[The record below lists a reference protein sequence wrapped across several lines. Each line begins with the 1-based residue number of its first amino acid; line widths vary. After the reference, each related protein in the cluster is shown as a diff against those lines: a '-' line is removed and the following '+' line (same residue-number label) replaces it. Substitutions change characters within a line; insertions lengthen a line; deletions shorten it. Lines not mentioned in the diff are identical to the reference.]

1 MNPLSCLAAPGT
13 PLPQTPAWFSGPPMV
28 FRELYALRDRI
39 HRREAR
45 VARYLRHLSVA
56 ALGVLLSALLVS
68 QYAVAAAAPAPR
80 PASIVLVALLPVL
93 CALTIFAVHV
103 LEMRFADMG
112 DDGCYAHTLQTHLY
126 QVHLEMLPQDPDP
139 VEKLILQDARQWL
152 SALAQQRPIR
162 PALIGAGLR
171 LGR

>member
-1 MNPLSCLAAPGT
+1 MNPLSRLVVPDNQ
-13 PLPQTPAWFSGPPMV
+13 LPPIPSWFSGPPTA

-39 HRREAR
+39 NRRDVR

-56 ALGVLLSALLVS
+56 ALGVLLSGLLIG
-68 QYAVAAAAPAPR
+68 QYAEAAVTTAPR
-80 PASIVLVALLPVL
+80 PASVILIALLPVL

-112 DDGCYAHTLQTHLY
+112 DDGYYAHTLQTHLHHI
-126 QVHLEMLPQDPDP
+126 HLEMHPQDPDP
-139 VEKLILQDARQWL
+139 VERLILHDAQQWL

>member
-1 MNPLSCLAAPGT
+1 MLRQTGTILVQQRLPGPEDRARIEVQLPGVYKNEEINRVPIICTGGCSGSSVLQASLEKLAV
-13 PLPQTPAWFSGPPMV
+13 QCKFV
-28 FRELYALRDRI
+28 
-39 HRREAR
+39 
-45 VARYLRHLSVA
+45 VA
-56 ALGVLLSALLVS
+56 
-68 QYAVAAAAPAPR
+68 
-80 PASIVLVALLPVL
+80 IVTIFAC

-112 DDGCYAHTLQTHLY
+112 DDGCYAHTLQTHLH